1 MPIPESLLAMLV
13 CPMTKVKLEG
23 ADRSLL
29 DALNARIAEAGVTNR
44 AGAPVDQP
52 LSEALVT
59 VDRRWIYPVRDGI
72 PVLLSDEAI
81 ALE

>member
-1 MPIPESLLAMLV
+1 LLRNAFLSNDESQA
-13 CPMTKVKLEG
+13 G
-23 ADRSLL
+23 RRRSF
-29 DALNARIAEAGVTNR
+29 APGRAQCQIARAGVTNR